1 MAEQQHLPYLV
12 PPQRRLALHFAQI
25 VSSLLHHAYALASAY
40 FSTIH
45 ITLHHVRC
53 KHTVGTEPTAQQIYF
68 ELIKASPRSS
78 RSMPWQYAHAHQVI
92 RFWIAKVHR
101 TALLGMLFL
110 FQHLYGALIQLGQ
123 IRESRRSLA
132 E

>member
-78 RSMPWQYAHAHQVI
+78 RSMPWQYAHAHQVV

>member
-25 VSSLLHHAYALASAY
+25 VCTSLLHHAYALASAY

-53 KHTVGTEPTAQQIYF
+53 KHTVGTEPTAQQIY
-68 ELIKASPRSS
+68 SPRSS
-78 RSMPWQYAHAHQVI
+78 RSMPWQYAHAHQVV